1 MKANPKQNEVKLA
14 TQGTPRE
21 IGWGCGP
28 LSKTLTL
35 FMTKICH
42 FPYPIY
48 DRVATTKR
56 YLKFKTRLPKPN
68 PIYDQNR

>member
-1 MKANPKQNEVKLA
+1 MVWASNPARADLAYLTTVPRYFNIQMKANPKQNEVKLA

-35 FMTKICH
+35 FMTKI
-42 FPYPIY
+42 
-48 DRVATTKR
+48 
-56 YLKFKTRLPKPN
+56 
-68 PIYDQNR
+68 